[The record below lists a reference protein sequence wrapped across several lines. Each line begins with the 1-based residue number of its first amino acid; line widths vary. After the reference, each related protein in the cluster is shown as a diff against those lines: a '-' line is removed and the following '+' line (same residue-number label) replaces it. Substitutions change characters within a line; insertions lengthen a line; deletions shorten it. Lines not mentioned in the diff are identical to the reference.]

1 MSSRRC
7 RRARPR
13 AYLSSRESSVPFFLR
28 RLLAPSLSF
37 SLFLALALSVSLS
50 ISFAYSLSCA
60 SVERYRVPLRGL
72 GVRVGGSRSRAR
84 IAGGR
89 AMRGGRARTEPSDGA
104 PRSFMNGPR
113 RLSHIW
119 KRRVDCQPI
128 PALRSPI
135 NARLCPCR
143 VIAGRVCVY
152 VHTRRYPHH
161 AACTSSL
168 RATARRHLCPHHATL
183 RALLPS
189 PSSPP
194 FSIAAPLSLRRPL
207 VSPPLHGSPVT

>member
-1 MSSRRC
+1 MLLSLANPDVYATMISRARARVSSRRC

-13 AYLSSRESSVPFFLR
+13 AYLSSRESSVPSFLR

-143 VIAGRVCVY
+143 VYSRPRMCIRT
-152 VHTRRYPHH
+152 H
-161 AACTSSL
+161 
-168 RATARRHLCPHHATL
+168 
-183 RALLPS
+183 
-189 PSSPP
+189 
-194 FSIAAPLSLRRPL
+194 APLPPPRGLHVVTASHCSQASL
-207 VSPPLHGSPVT
+207 PPPRHPSRAPTFP

>member
-13 AYLSSRESSVPFFLR
+13 AYLSSRESSVPSFLR

-143 VIAGRVCVY
+143 VYSRPRMCIRT
-152 VHTRRYPHH
+152 H
-161 AACTSSL
+161 
-168 RATARRHLCPHHATL
+168 
-183 RALLPS
+183 
-189 PSSPP
+189 
-194 FSIAAPLSLRRPL
+194 APLPPPRGLHVVTASHCSQASL
-207 VSPPLHGSPVT
+207 PPPRHSSRAPTFP

>member
-1 MSSRRC
+1 MISRARARAC
-7 RRARPR
+7 RRVGAGARDR
-13 AYLSSRESSVPFFLR
+13 APICRPVSPPSLPFFAASSLP
-28 RLLAPSLSF
+28 PSLSLSSSL
-37 SLFLALALSVSLS
+37 SLFPSLS
-50 ISFAYSLSCA
+50 LSPSYSLSCA

-143 VIAGRVCVY
+143 VYSRPRMCIRT
-152 VHTRRYPHH
+152 H
-161 AACTSSL
+161 
-168 RATARRHLCPHHATL
+168 
-183 RALLPS
+183 
-189 PSSPP
+189 
-194 FSIAAPLSLRRPL
+194 APLPPPRGLHVVTASHCSQASL
-207 VSPPLHGSPVT
+207 PPPRHPSRAPTFP